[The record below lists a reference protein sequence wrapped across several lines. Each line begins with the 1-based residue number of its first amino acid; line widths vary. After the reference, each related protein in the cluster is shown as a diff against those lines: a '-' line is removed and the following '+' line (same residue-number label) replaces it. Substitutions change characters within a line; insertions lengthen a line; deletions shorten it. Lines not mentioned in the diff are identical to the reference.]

1 MDADSR
7 GYILDISEHLFRL
20 TTESLRIHSNETKAY
35 QTLEN
40 LVDARTG
47 DLSRINDHDTST
59 LKEHLVTIPTQG
71 NIRIELSISRTSAD
85 NLDQVK
91 DLLSKQLN
99 TNLSVGDALSVLLF
113 DYIVEQKTARVLEKL
128 DLDNVIAFATPGA
141 ASGSQH

>member
-7 GYILDISEHLFRL
+7 GYTLDISEHLFRL

-128 DLDNVIAFATPGA
+128 DLDNIIAFATPGA